1 MNVLIV
7 AGGRR
12 VLSEQLVE
20 AAVGLRDRGAMVD
33 LVSWHLVEKQL
44 YSAFANVVVLGPGGS
59 TPQAV
64 PRLVTTRTAGTSTSE
79 MTPAPPPLSVERVRR
94 AIAWRFRKYRSRALR
109 TYRKY
114 ASPGWSRLQR
124 SRRRLFRIHKRLDWH
139 PQTTWRRFTANPDA
153 GRLSWMCDIVVA
165 ADGEAVLTV
174 WHLARRR
181 PEVVAINGLH
191 GLASA
196 DLSTGHTRRSIR
208 TCHSGHFGG

>member
-44 YSAFANVVVLGPGGS
+44 YSAFANVVVLEPGGS

-64 PRLVTTRTAGTSTSE
+64 PRPVTAHTAGAST
-79 MTPAPPPLSVERVRR
+79 TAPPTLSAERVKR

-109 TYRKY
+109 TYHKY
-114 ASPGWSRLQR
+114 ASPGWSRLQTY
-124 SRRRLFRIHKRLDWH
+124 RRHRFRIHKSLDRH
-139 PQTTWRRFTANPDA
+139 PLTAWRRFTANPDA
-153 GRLSWMCDIVVA
+153 GRLSWICDIVVA
-165 ADGEAVLTV
+165 ADGDAVLTV
-174 WHLARRR
+174 WHIARRR
-181 PEVVAINGLH
+181 PEVLAISGLH

-196 DLSTGHTRRSIR
+196 DLTARHTARLSGTG
-208 TCHSGHFGG
+208 HSGHFGG